1 MYEEREILLDT
12 FDAHIDT
19 NVDTADVLARVDA
32 ISRSRRRNRWVVQ
45 ATGVSLATVGLVA
58 GGMTLPGLL
67 SNGAPGG
74 HAATVNAASDGSG
87 DHTQAQERSAFFDAG
102 YNYGDA
108 QKLAAIWHETNI
120 TRVKAEAGQKLLDGE
135 TLPVQPS
142 GDAIAPADKDVE
154 AFFNAGYDYNDAV
167 TLAGIWHTT
176 DSYQAKIKGGKK
188 IENGESLPIP
198 PSGPAGSSS
207 SSSASSPRISKLGTK
222 KLLIIKKA
230 LAKQGGTS
238 GATSGATDGLTP
250 ALAAY
255 SNAGYDYTDAQQLA
269 SAWHETDIGQV
280 KAQAGQKLLN
290 GESLPVQPS
299 GQPAPPTDAAVN
311 TFFADG
317 YDYND
322 AVRLSS
328 MWNVSVYHAK
338 VEGGTK
344 LENGVSLPIQP

>member
-12 FDAHIDT
+12 FDAHTDP

-45 ATGVSLATVGLVA
+45 VTGVSLATVSLIA
-58 GGMTLPGLL
+58 GGMALPSWL
-67 SNGAPGG
+67 SDGAPGG
-74 HAATVNAASDGSG
+74 QAATVNAASGGSG

-102 YNYGDA
+102 YNYADA

-188 IENGESLPIP
+188 IENDESLPIP
-198 PSGPAGSSS
+198 PSGPTGSSS
-207 SSSASSPRISKLGTK
+207 SSSASSTKISKLATK
-222 KLLIIKKA
+222 KMLIIKKA
-230 LAKQGGTS
+230 EAKQGGAS
-238 GATSGATDGLTP
+238 GATSGTTDGLSP

-255 SNAGYDYTDAQQLA
+255 FNAGYDYTNAQQLA
-269 SAWHETDIGQV
+269 SAWHETNLEQV
-280 KAQAGQKLLN
+280 KAQAGQKLLD

-299 GQPAPPTDAAVN
+299 GQPAPPTDSAVN

-322 AVRLSS
+322 AVKLASI
-328 MWNVSVYHAK
+328 WNVSTYHAK
-338 VEGGTK
+338 VEGGRK
-344 LENGVSLPIQP
+344 LQTGETLPIQP